1 MKKIVRQRV
10 YVALLLIPVC
20 GMLFPLKAQ
29 KHSYNELRAT
39 ADSTAQHNKK
49 AWEIGIGGSM
59 INWNRVEVTGFKSTQ
74 DNYFYNLKTNHLM
87 GGVNLYVAR
96 ELNPW
101 FYLDL
106 QGDLGMAKNKFR
118 DATNDKKYNFLY
130 MGGLGL
136 QCRLSPLFNSKYVEP
151 YLRAGVYYLHKDFQT
166 TYKGNFA
173 GDPTGEAHWESTD
186 TWNPSGRSRD
196 KNSFLPLSLG
206 AGINAWLNNSL
217 GLGLQGEYLMPL
229 QKDLPRFVQVSARVM
244 WRIGGKSKRTA
255 PVIQYVEVEKPVE
268 RIVEKIVEKR
278 VEVPSTDDREMYSLL
293 DNVHFD
299 FDKDVIT
306 PESVK
311 VIDKLAALLKKYSD
325 GRFLITGYTDAKG
338 SDSYNLDLSRRRAKA
353 VYNELL
359 KRDVPRNM
367 LKWRG
372 VGKRASLISASERNL
387 VREGDRKVLL
397 EKVTNRQYWDAL
409 GE

>member
-1 MKKIVRQRV
+1 MNVISIGSIR
-10 YVALLLIPVC
+10 AI
-20 GMLFPLKAQ
+20 

-118 DATNDKKYNFLY
+118 DATNDK
-130 MGGLGL
+130 
-136 QCRLSPLFNSKYVEP
+136 
-151 YLRAGVYYLHKDFQT
+151 
-166 TYKGNFA
+166 
-173 GDPTGEAHWESTD
+173 
-186 TWNPSGRSRD
+186 
-196 KNSFLPLSLG
+196 NSFLPLSLG

-255 PVIQYVEVEKPVE
+255 PIIQYVEVEKPVE

-278 VEVPSTDDREMYSLL
+278 VEVPST
-293 DNVHFD
+293 
-299 FDKDVIT
+299 
-306 PESVK
+306 
-311 VIDKLAALLKKYSD
+311 D